1 MTKLYCADVCM
12 KITLEAVQVFGANGL
27 SREFP
32 VERLLRDA
40 KAFQIYDGTT
50 QIQKGIIGREL
61 GRSGSPFGFLFS
73 DDLSRMERA

>member
-12 KITLEAVQVFGANGL
+12 KITTEAVQVFGANGL

-32 VERLLRDA
+32 VERLMRDA

-50 QIQKGIIGREL
+50 QIQKGIIGKDLQRNGL
-61 GRSGSPFGFLFS
+61 PFGTLLS
-73 DDLSRMERA
+73 DNV